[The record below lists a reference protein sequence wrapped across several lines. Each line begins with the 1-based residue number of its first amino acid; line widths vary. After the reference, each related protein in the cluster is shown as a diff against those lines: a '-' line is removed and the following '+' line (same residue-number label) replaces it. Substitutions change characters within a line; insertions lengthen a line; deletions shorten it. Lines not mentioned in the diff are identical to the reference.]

1 MGKVF
6 FQETLEIYISAM
18 KTAFLLLLTVST
30 IVNAA
35 HLKGYLTA
43 EDIPS
48 SSKDWY
54 TLENGVEFQPSDDT
68 DVRLE
73 HARKLWGTSKKQDD
87 PIFLDGSE
95 TYYDA
100 NAQAWR
106 LLGFYIDC
114 NHCQDGS
121 NEAACIQAGQQT
133 TCQRF
138 LLWAAVSCTC
148 GIYDFLSF
156 VLGDSF
162 SSNVPVCRS

>member
-1 MGKVF
+1 
-6 FQETLEIYISAM
+6 M
-18 KTAFLLLLTVST
+18 KTSILLLLTALA
-30 IVNAA
+30 IVKAG

-48 SSKDWY
+48 SGKDWY
-54 TLENGVEFQPSDDT
+54 TLENGVEFQPSDDA
-68 DVRLE
+68 DLRLE
-73 HARKLWGTSKKQDD
+73 HARKLWGSSKKQDD

-114 NHCQDGS
+114 NHCDDGL

-133 TCQRF
+133 TCQRY
-138 LLWAAVSCTC
+138 LLWAAVSSPCD
-148 GIYDFLSF
+148 GYDFFL
-156 VLGDSF
+156 
-162 SSNVPVCRS
+162 